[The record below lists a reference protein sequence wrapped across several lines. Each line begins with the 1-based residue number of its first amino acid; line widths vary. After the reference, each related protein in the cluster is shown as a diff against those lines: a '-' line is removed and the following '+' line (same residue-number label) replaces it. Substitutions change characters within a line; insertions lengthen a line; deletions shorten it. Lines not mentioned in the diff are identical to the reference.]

1 MTENIDRKTLE
12 DHIDK
17 VSKIVEDNPDV
28 WKSKSAFFQWL
39 KGVIRKG
46 WNKHPVKLKLLKDTT
61 KDIPNINP
69 KSVARFPTV
78 KGNVCSVCGGL
89 FPRNQCEV
97 DHVIE
102 EPARLSCL
110 EDVQGCVEKLLV
122 VCKDDLRVVCK
133 ECHGIISHQQ
143 RTGMS
148 FEEAK
153 IDKQVVALMKDKKE
167 RERLLKEHGYK
178 DIAVS
183 NDSKR
188 RKALTDILK
197 KESRGV

>member
-1 MTENIDRKTLE
+1 MTEHIDGKTLE
-12 DHIDK
+12 EYVDK

-28 WKSKSAFFQWL
+28 WKTRAKFFQWL

-61 KDIPNINP
+61 KDIPNTNP

-89 FPRNQCEV
+89 FPQGQCEV

-102 EPARLSCL
+102 QPARLSCL
-110 EDVQGCVEKLLV
+110 EDVQECVEKLLV
-122 VCKDDLRVVCK
+122 ICKDDLRVVCK
-133 ECHGIISHQQ
+133 ECHKIISHQQ
-143 RTGMS
+143 LKGVS
-148 FEEAK
+148 FEAAK
-153 IDKQVVALMKDKKE
+153 INKRVIALMKDKKE
-167 RERLLKEHGYK
+167 RDKLLKEHGYK
-178 DIAVS
+178 GSIVS

-197 KESRGV
+197 KELQSV